1 VPARPKRTEYAVEIG
16 GRDPTAFDPA
26 WTPEHL
32 VLAALARCSLA
43 ALDHHARK
51 DGISVE
57 ASATARGAIS
67 RRDDGSWGFVE
78 IECAV
83 DAQLDPEPSDTRN
96 LLARA
101 ERGCFIG
108 ASLAP
113 PPRYVWTVNGRAAP
127 S

>member
-1 VPARPKRTEYAVEIG
+1 MSGRPKRIEYAVEID

-43 ALDHHARK
+43 AFAHHARK
-51 DGISVE
+51 DGVAVE
-57 ASATARGAIS
+57 ASAAARGAIS
-67 RRDDGSWGFVE
+67 RRDDGSWGLVD

-83 DAQLDPEPSDTRN
+83 DARLDPEPSDLRD
-96 LLARA
+96 LLTRA
-101 ERGCFIG
+101 ERGCFVG

-113 PPRYVWTVNGRAAP
+113 APRYVWTINGRAAP